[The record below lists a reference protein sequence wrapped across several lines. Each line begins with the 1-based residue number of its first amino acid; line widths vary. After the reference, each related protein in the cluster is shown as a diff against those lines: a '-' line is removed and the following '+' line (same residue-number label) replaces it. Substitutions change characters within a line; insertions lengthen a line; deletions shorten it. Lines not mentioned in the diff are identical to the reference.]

1 MRFYSKITS
10 VSTNVLFL
18 FQDPNLHLIVLLS
31 YSPPTCGT
39 PVVFSYPYHP
49 DTFEGHLFF
58 GNFISLGCLMD
69 TAFLARTPQERHGP
83 SQGIM
88 LGSPWW
94 VYVLLQMML
103 SLITWF
109 KVVSDGLLILF
120 LFFPPII

>member
-83 SQGIM
+83 SQGRYAGKSMVGICFITDD
-88 LGSPWW
+88 
-94 VYVLLQMML
+94 VVLDHL
-103 SLITWF
+103 
-109 KVVSDGLLILF
+109 V
-120 LFFPPII
+120 